1 MFEKNKYKTEL
12 IIPLFD
18 GKEIIYNTLWATT
31 GEQKVITVEANTHLV
46 CYTAVLESSRNAPPH
61 LWRGALR
68 DDTKNGCVADYHP
81 PNMPK
86 LFHSKSYR

>member
-31 GEQKVITVEANTHLV
+31 GEQKVITVEATTHLV
-46 CYTAVLESSRNAPPH
+46 CYTAVLE
-61 LWRGALR
+61 
-68 DDTKNGCVADYHP
+68 T
-81 PNMPK
+81 
-86 LFHSKSYR
+86 F